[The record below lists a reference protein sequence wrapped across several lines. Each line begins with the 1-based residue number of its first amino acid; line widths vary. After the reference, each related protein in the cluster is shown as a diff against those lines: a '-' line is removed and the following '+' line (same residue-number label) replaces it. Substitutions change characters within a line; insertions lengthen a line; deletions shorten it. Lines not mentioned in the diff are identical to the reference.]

1 MQWIHDYQLF
11 LFDFDGLLV
20 NTEEVHF
27 SAYRKMCKAR
37 GFDLKWTFDRY
48 CQAAHYRA
56 DGLKEQIYAE
66 FPGLRTQEP
75 DWHVLYEEKKAFMVK
90 LVKEGAIHMM
100 PGAEAL
106 LKALAEANIP
116 RAVVTHSPD
125 ELVSEVRR
133 QNPIL
138 NTIPIWI
145 TREDYTHPKPHPEC
159 YQIAIK
165 KLAKEGD
172 HIIGFEDTPRGLL
185 ALMETQA
192 QAVMITTVKYPE
204 IPAFMKDGALLYPSL
219 LDIRESSIS
228 A

>member
-1 MQWIHDYQLF
+1 MQWIQDYQLF

-20 NTEEVHF
+20 NTEEIHF
-27 SAYRKMCKAR
+27 MAYKKMCKAR
-37 GFDLKWTFDRY
+37 GFDLKWSFDRY

-56 DGLKEQIYAE
+56 DGLREHIYAE
-66 FPGLRTQEP
+66 FPALRAQES
-75 DWHVLYEEKKAFMVK
+75 DWNVLYAEKKALMVS

-106 LKALAEANIP
+106 LKALQEAEIA

-138 NTIPIWI
+138 DTIPVWI

-159 YQIAIK
+159 YPNAIK

-172 HIIGFEDTPRGLL
+172 HVIGFEDTPRGLA
-185 ALMETQA
+185 ALQGTTA
-192 QAVMITTVKYPE
+192 QPVLITTVKYPE
-204 IPAFMKDGALLYPSL
+204 IPSFLKSGVLLYPSL
-219 LDIRESSIS
+219 VAIPESIS